1 MNNQV
6 TTPETFFGFQLGS
19 DRKIARWDGIVDY
32 FRLLEGQSDR
42 MQVIDMGPSTEGNP
56 FLLAIISSPKNLDN
70 LAHLREV
77 NAKITDPRGLS
88 EDAIKQL
95 VSEGK
100 TIICQSMGLH
110 ATEIA
115 STQMAPELVCDLIV
129 SDDEETQ
136 RILDNVIFLMI
147 PCFNPDGQIMV
158 TDWYNQYL
166 GTEYEG
172 CTLPWLYHKYAGHD
186 NNRDAFMMNLVESE
200 YVARIMFQEWHPH
213 AYQDHHEM
221 GSYGARLWVSPYS
234 EPLHP
239 HADPLIW
246 REISWYGA
254 HMAYK
259 LEEGGVTGVLNA
271 ALFPAW
277 SHLGFHWIGNY
288 HNIAS
293 MLTESAHAKL
303 ATPMYIH
310 KDQLKGEDDRRQ
322 VEGGGGSTL
331 RAFPHY
337 KPQTNF
343 PHPWPGGWWRLRDLV
358 EQQKIAAWGLLD
370 LAARHRDT
378 VLWNAYLKAKRQ
390 TELGAC
396 GKPTAY
402 LIRVGQHDP
411 LTVVKLINK
420 LVGQGIDIQRATQ
433 DFTANGMTYPAGTY
447 RIPLNQPK
455 MGVIKTLLGQ
465 TFYPDDAW
473 TRESDGSPLRP
484 YDTATDTM
492 AEFMGVH
499 VEPVNA
505 NAEGSFE
512 VVTASEKLTGQLVGT
527 PKFGY
532 VLDGRLNDSF
542 VVVNRLLDQGVEV
555 MRVDQAVEAGT
566 QRFPAGAFVIPPG
579 SEATL
584 KAISQDSGVTFYALE
599 GDAKAAQRGVERQR
613 IGMYQRYG
621 GGNMDE
627 GWTRLVLEQFGF
639 PYKTL
644 KDEDIQAGNLN
655 QSLDLIILPNDSTTL
670 IVGEKEEEES
680 KTSEIPPEYRSGIGD
695 DGVEAIK
702 QFVDNGGTLVTLNQ
716 ACDFAIE
723 KLDLRVKN
731 LLKDKPSKEFFCPG
745 STLKVNIN
753 ASHPLTHGMPD
764 EGLIFFWSGPAFEVL
779 QSAFNERY
787 EILVQYPERDILQS
801 GWLGGENQI
810 AEKAAMISAQYG
822 AGRVILFGFRPQ
834 HRAQT
839 HGTFKLLFN
848 ALIASE
854 GGVA

>member
-19 DRKIARWDGIVDY
+19 DRKMARWDGIVDY

-56 FLLAIISSPKNLDN
+56 FLLAIISSSKNLDN

-129 SDDEETQ
+129 RDDEETQ

-200 YVARIMFQEWHPH
+200 YVARIMFQEWRPH

-221 GSYGARLWVSPYS
+221 GTYGARLWVSPYS

-239 HADPLIW
+239 HADPLVW

-259 LEEGGVTGVLNA
+259 LEEGGVAGVLNA

-288 HNIAS
+288 HNIPS

-303 ATPMYIH
+303 ATPIYIH
-310 KDQLKGEDDRRQ
+310 KNQLKGGNSEDD
-322 VEGGGGSTL
+322 STL

-378 VLWNAYLKAKRQ
+378 VLWNTYLKAKRQ

-396 GKPTAY
+396 GKPGVY
-402 LIRVGQHDP
+402 LIHAAQHDP
-411 LTVVKLINK
+411 LTVLKLINK
-420 LVGQGIDIQRATQ
+420 LLAQGIDIQRAKQ
-433 DFTANGMTYPAGTY
+433 GVTANGVTYPAGTY
-447 RIPLNQPK
+447 CIPLNQPK

-465 TFYPDDAW
+465 TLYPDDAW
-473 TRESDGSPLRP
+473 TRESDGSPRRP

-499 VEPVNA
+499 VEPVDA
-505 NAEGSFE
+505 SMEGSFE
-512 VVTASEKLTGQLVGT
+512 TVTASEKLTGQLVGASE
-527 PKFGY
+527 FGY
-532 VLDGRLNDSF
+532 LLDGRLNDSF
-542 VVVNRLLDQGVEV
+542 AVVNRLLDQGVQV
-555 MRVDQAVEAGT
+555 VRVDQAVEAGT
-566 QRFPAGAFVIPPG
+566 QRFSAGAFVIPAG
-579 SEATL
+579 SETIL

-599 GDAKAAQRGVERQR
+599 GDAKAAQHGVERQR
-613 IGMYQRYG
+613 IGMYQRYR

-644 KDEDIQAGNLN
+644 KDEDIQASNLN

-670 IVGEKEEEES
+670 IVGEKEEEKP

-702 QFVDNGGTLVTLNQ
+702 QFVDSGGTLVTLNQ

-723 KLDLRVKN
+723 KLDLQIKN

-753 ASHPLTHGMPD
+753 ASHPLTRGMPD
-764 EGLIFFWSGPAFEVL
+764 EGLIFFWNGPAFEVL

-787 EILVQYPERDILQS
+787 EILIQYPERDILQS
-801 GWLGGENQI
+801 GWLVGGNQI

-822 AGRVILFGFRPQ
+822 AGKVILFGFRPQ

-848 ALIASE
+848 TLIA
-854 GGVA
+854 